1 MTPKKFVSGFVSILG
16 RPNAGKSTLLNA
28 LVGQKV
34 SIVADKPQTTRTAI
48 QGVLTTDEAQVI
60 FIDTPGIHKSDTA
73 INKRMMDAVRG
84 ALEERD
90 LFIYVV
96 DATRPFGEG
105 DEKALSILR
114 RNRPPTGDHLPA
126 PDSPPPPDNPPT
138 HDRPPTRNQFPSRDR
153 EGASTPIA
161 GDTQPNA
168 PLVIFALNKIDAL
181 AAKHDMLPL
190 LEEYRKRYDFD
201 AYLPISA
208 TTGEGLDNL
217 RQEVIRRLPEGP
229 EYFPRD
235 HYTDQPARFLAAELV
250 REKVLRATRQ
260 EVPHSVTVLIE
271 KWEELPRLIRIF
283 ATILVE
289 REGQKAI
296 IIGAKGAML
305 KQIGTQAREEM
316 ESLFDTHIYLDLH
329 VKVENDWRRKAAY
342 LNQLDWRTM
351 AGRDES

>member
-96 DATRPFGEG
+96 DATKPFGEG

-114 RNRPPTGDHLPA
+114 RNREQPQPVWGQGFGPAAELPLGAELYVPPGSAGDLV
-126 PDSPPPPDNPPT
+126 DGSRTSSPP
-138 HDRPPTRNQFPSRDR
+138 
-153 EGASTPIA
+153 
-161 GDTQPNA
+161 
-168 PLVIFALNKIDAL
+168 VIFALNKIDAL
-181 AAKHDMLPL
+181 AAKQEMLPL
-190 LEEYRKRYDFD
+190 LEEYQKRYDFD

-208 TTGEGLDNL
+208 ATGEGLDDL
-217 RQEVIRRLPEGP
+217 RKEVIRRLPEGP

-305 KQIGTQAREEM
+305 KQIGTQARQEM

-342 LNQLDWRTM
+342 LNELDWRTM